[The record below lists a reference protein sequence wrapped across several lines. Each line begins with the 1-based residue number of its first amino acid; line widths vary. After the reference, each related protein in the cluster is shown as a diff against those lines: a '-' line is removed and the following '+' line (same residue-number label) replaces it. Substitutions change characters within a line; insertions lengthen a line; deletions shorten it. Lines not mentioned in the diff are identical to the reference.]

1 MPIYEFYCPDCH
13 TVFSFLSATVNTRKR
28 PACPRCRRPR
38 LQRRPSRFAI
48 SRSSGKGDPAAGDL
62 PDTDPQRLESGLA
75 ALAREAE
82 GLDENDPRQM
92 ARLVRKLYDSSGL
105 DLGEGMTEAVRRM
118 EAGQDPDAI
127 EEEMGDL
134 LANPEILPAGSRGRL
149 RRALLPLQ
157 VDDTLHRL

>member
-13 TVFSFLSATVNTRKR
+13 TVFSFLSSRVNTRKR

-48 SRSSGKGDPAAGDL
+48 TGGRGQEEAAAGGL
-62 PDTDPQRLESGLA
+62 PDMDPQRLEAGLA

-82 GLDENDPRQM
+82 GMDENDPRQM
-92 ARLVRKLYDSSGL
+92 ARMVRKLYESSGL

-118 EAGQDPDAI
+118 EAGEDPGAI

-134 LANPEILPAGSRGRL
+134 LTDPEILPVESRGRL
-149 RRALLPLQ
+149 RRALLPPR
-157 VDDTLHRL
+157 VDDTLYRL